1 MSINPKQVVISILE
15 TNSKVLE
22 VLGHALKPFEIS
34 LQQFNVLRI
43 LRGQKGVAANLSTVQ
58 ERMVNRMSN
67 TTRIIDKLIDKE
79 YVERSICK
87 NNRRKIELFIT
98 EEGLSLLKKVDPI
111 VDQSEAEILR
121 SLKSMEQEELFTLL
135 KKNQYLIKISTF
147 MKANRPKCGCGNT
160 QNLEGYCDGSHLNK

>member
-67 TTRIIDKLIDKE
+67 NTRIIDKLIDKE

-111 VDQSEAEILR
+111 VDQAEAEILQ
-121 SLKSMEQEELFTLL
+121 SLKPIEQEELFTLL
-135 KKNQYLIKISTF
+135 KKINI
-147 MKANRPKCGCGNT
+147 
-160 QNLEGYCDGSHLNK
+160 

>member
-15 TNSKVLE
+15 TNSKVLD

-58 ERMVNRMSN
+58 EHMVNRMSN

-135 KKNQYLIKISTF
+135 KKINI
-147 MKANRPKCGCGNT
+147 
-160 QNLEGYCDGSHLNK
+160 